1 MGGQYLLSDHIIRI
15 LCGKSVESI
24 PYALSYAKIR
34 SLAAPFAVPTIV
46 AQSAFLGAKDA
57 VTPLKAVLVGAVVN
71 IIGDIILVSVCN
83 KGVAGAA
90 AATTLS
96 QILGALYLLFVAI
109 YNLPKTSNDQ
119 RFFSWEA
126 LKKYVFF
133 PRWKDVVSYLTFCGP
148 LFLILLVKTVLW
160 TYTTFA
166 CSSAGAAELAA
177 HQITIN
183 FFLFFCIFGD
193 VVSQIAQ
200 TYMPYFLADFDSSN
214 KRSAHSCIIL
224 KYVHTCI
231 PIYCSSIIL
240 T

>member
-1 MGGQYLLSDHIIRI
+1 MGGQFLLSDCVIRI

-24 PYALSYAKIR
+24 PFALSYAKIR

-57 VTPLKAVLVGAVVN
+57 VTPLKAVLVGAGVN
-71 IIGDIILVSVCN
+71 IIGDILLVSICN
-83 KGVAGAA
+83 MGVAGAA

-96 QILGALYLLFVAI
+96 QILGALYLLYVAI
-109 YNLPKTSNDQ
+109 NNLPKTSRNK
-119 RFFSWEA
+119 RFFSWEI
-126 LKKYVFF
+126 LKKYIFF
-133 PRWKDVVSYLTFCGP
+133 PRWKDVVTYLTFCGP
-148 LFLILLVKTVLW
+148 LFLILLVKSVLW

-166 CSSAGAAELAA
+166 CSSAGAVELAA

-214 KRSAHSCIIL
+214 KRLAENI
-224 KYVHTCI
+224 HTNVRI
-231 PIYCSSIIL
+231 SS
-240 T
+240 